1 MIKMEINY
9 RLFRGA
15 FDTGDYERAMI
26 IACNNPKVMGR
37 VTLSEPYRLK
47 IESETRMKERGIGL

>member
-37 VTLSEPYRLK
+37 VTLSES
-47 IESETRMKERGIGL
+47 I